1 MVDNFNLEA
10 FHVLYGN
17 RYCIE
22 TIFPLASRSKVIVK
36 STTTTISLLT
46 KILNTPSFLGDI
58 NINIKNP
65 LAEILYVYFTI
76 DNERIPQP
84 LIKGELYGYD
94 LKENENFITINRL
107 LSEKPNLKISFVNDN
122 DYNINLSIEL
132 YLIKIQIRSK

>member
-1 MVDNFNLEA
+1 MDNFNLEA
-10 FHVLYGN
+10 FHILYGN

-22 TIFPLASRSKVIVK
+22 TIFPLVSIEKKIDK
-36 STTTTISLLT
+36 LTTTTISLLT

-58 NINIKNP
+58 NINVKDP

-84 LIKGELYGYD
+84 LIEKELYGYD

-107 LSEKPNLKISFVNDN
+107 LSEKPNLKISFVNSN
-122 DYNINLSIEL
+122 KYNINLIIEI
-132 YLIKIQIRSK
+132 YLIKIQLRSE